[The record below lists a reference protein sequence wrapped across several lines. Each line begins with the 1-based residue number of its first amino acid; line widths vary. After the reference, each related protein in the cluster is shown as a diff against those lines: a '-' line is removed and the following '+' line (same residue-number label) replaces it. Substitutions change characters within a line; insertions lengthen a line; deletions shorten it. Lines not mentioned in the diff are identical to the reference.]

1 MENDVLLLKK
11 QVHTLSWFCTILLIA
26 LVFMAGA
33 LFFMY
38 NEIYNLK
45 ENYEAVEQFVQ
56 MFDGLW

>member
-1 MENDVLLLKK
+1 MENDILLLKK

-26 LVFMAGA
+26 LVFMAGV

-45 ENYEAVEQFVQ
+45 ENYEAVEQFLQ